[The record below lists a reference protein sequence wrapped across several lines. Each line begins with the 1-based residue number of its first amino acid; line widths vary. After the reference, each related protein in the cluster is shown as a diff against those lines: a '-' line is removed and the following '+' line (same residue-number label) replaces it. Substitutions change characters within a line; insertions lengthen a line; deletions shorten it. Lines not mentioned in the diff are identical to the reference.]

1 MLCSELFIR
10 LHSLFL
16 QSLYQS
22 GNFCHFGRK
31 SEEKQI
37 KTQKSAQKA
46 RHSVTNAGPIIIDN
60 LSFFHK
66 RATVSLGSTES
77 PQLPVLS
84 LLFLHEL
91 LGCSELM
98 SHHAQELLALLQY
111 IQVNQRNLH
120 QRII

>member
-22 GNFCHFGRK
+22 GNFCHFGSK
-31 SEEKQI
+31 AKEKQI
-37 KTQKSAQKA
+37 KAPKTTQKA
-46 RHSVTNAGPIIIDN
+46 RHSVTNAGLVIFN
-60 LSFFHK
+60 K
-66 RATVSLGSTES
+66 RAAVLLGSTES
-77 PQLPVLS
+77 PLGS
-84 LLFLHEL
+84 LFLHEL
-91 LGCSELM
+91 LGSSELV

-120 QRII
+120 QGII

>member
-22 GNFCHFGRK
+22 GNFCHFGSK
-31 SEEKQI
+31 AKEKQI
-37 KTQKSAQKA
+37 KAQKSTQKA

-66 RATVSLGSTES
+66 RAPVPLGSTES
-77 PQLPVLS
+77 PPVLYFS
-84 LLFLHEL
+84 MNFL
-91 LGCSELM
+91 
-98 SHHAQELLALLQY
+98 AALS
-111 IQVNQRNLH
+111 
-120 QRII
+120 